1 MFRRQ
6 DIGLSDGKKIVDLGA
21 ERRAREQ
28 AERAAA
34 KAAKRAARP
43 PGEGIRPALYWGVV
57 VILIFALAG
66 GYTLIA
72 AL

>member
-6 DIGLSDGKKIVDLGA
+6 DTGLSDGKKIVDLGA
-21 ERRAREQ
+21 ARRAREL
-28 AERAAA
+28 AERA
-34 KAAKRAARP
+34 AAKRAARP
-43 PGEGIRPALYWGVV
+43 PGEGIRPALYGGVV
-57 VILIFALAG
+57 VVLIFARAG